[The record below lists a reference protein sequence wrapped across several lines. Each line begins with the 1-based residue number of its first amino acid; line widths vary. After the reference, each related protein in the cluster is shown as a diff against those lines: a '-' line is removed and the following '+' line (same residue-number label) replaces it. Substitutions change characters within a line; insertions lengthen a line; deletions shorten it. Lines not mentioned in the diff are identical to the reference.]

1 VIAREGSGRCSDGAL
16 VHLSPSP
23 APVTASE
30 SDAYSSEPPAADLQS
45 SPPAADPERLARAA
59 AESFEF
65 LWRLLRRLGVQP
77 DAAVDD
83 AVQRVFEIAAR
94 KSDHMAVGLERA
106 FLFKTAVLVAAEERR
121 RQQRARERVAE
132 QEPLD
137 MPSSELDPEAAL
149 VARRNR
155 EILDEVLDSLPH
167 KHRTVFVLYEL
178 EGLTCAEI
186 GMLLGVPEGT
196 VASRLRRGR
205 ERFRAAA
212 RRMRA
217 RLVRRVP

>member
-1 VIAREGSGRCSDGAL
+1 
-16 VHLSPSP
+16 VHPSPSP
-23 APVTASE
+23 APATASKAN
-30 SDAYSSEPPAADLQS
+30 AYSSEPPATD
-45 SPPAADPERLARAA
+45 PPASPQVADPERLARAA

-65 LWRLLRRLGVQP
+65 LWRLLRRLGVRP
-77 DAAVDD
+77 DSAVDD

-94 KSDHMAVGLERA
+94 KSHHMAVGLERA
-106 FLFKTAVLVAAEERR
+106 FLFKTSVLVAAEERR
-121 RQQRARERVAE
+121 RQQRARERAAE

-149 VARRNR
+149 VARQSR
-155 EILDEVLDSLPH
+155 ELLDEVLDSLPD

-178 EGLTCAEI
+178 EGLSCVEI
-186 GMLLGVPEGT
+186 AMLLGIPEGT
-196 VASRLRRGR
+196 AASRLRRGR